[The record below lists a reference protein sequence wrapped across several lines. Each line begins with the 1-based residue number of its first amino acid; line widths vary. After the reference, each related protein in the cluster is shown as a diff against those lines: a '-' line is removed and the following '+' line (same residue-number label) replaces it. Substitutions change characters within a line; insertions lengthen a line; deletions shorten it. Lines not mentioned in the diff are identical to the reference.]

1 MKVVL
6 INHAH
11 ARPHFL
17 TIGYYWFLGG
27 MGLEERG
34 NLGNYIRYGCK
45 TAFGKLGTKVCLKE
59 KGKGEH

>member
-6 INHAH
+6 INHIFKVNAH

-17 TIGYYWFLGG
+17 TMGYYWFLGG

-34 NLGNYIRYGCK
+34 NLGNYVRYGCK
-45 TAFGKLGTKVCLKE
+45 RLLGNLEQRSV
-59 KGKGEH
+59 